1 MQCLLTGQLAKTYD
15 AITLTRETSIELYG
29 KLEAVPKGSTAP
41 LDRELQVDFYKIYPG
56 WKAVG
61 GDDAIT
67 SRIAP
72 DTERA
77 TLLDLRHLTLRGDTA
92 SSVMLVRYVT

>member
-1 MQCLLTGQLAKTYD
+1 MQCLLTGELAKTYD

-29 KLEAVPKGSTAP
+29 KLLEVQKGATAP
-41 LDRELQVDFYKIYPG
+41 LGRELHVDFYKIYPG
-56 WKAVG
+56 WKAAG

-72 DTERA
+72 TTERNI
-77 TLLDLRHLTLRGDTA
+77 LLDLRHLTLRGDNA
-92 SSVMLVRYVT
+92 SNVMLVR